1 MRVFLDSNLLIY
13 LNAVRTAEVRVI
25 YENFYLNL
33 LSENKAYT
41 DVLVLDELLYISKK
55 KYNIPYDV
63 SIEFIESLILPYVE
77 ILPLGSEEF
86 REASEIIKSFSI
98 KPSDALHVAAMLMN
112 DIRRIVSEDR
122 EFDKVGGLERIW
134 VVK

>member
-1 MRVFLDSNLLIY
+1 LRVFLDSNLLIY
-13 LNAVRTAEVRVI
+13 LNAVRTADVRVI

-122 EFDKVGGLERIW
+122 EF
-134 VVK
+134 

>member
-1 MRVFLDSNLLIY
+1 LRVFLDSNLLVY
-13 LNAVRTAEVRVI
+13 LNAVRTADVRVI

-41 DVLVLDELLYISKK
+41 DVPVLDELLYISKK

-63 SIEFIESLILPYVE
+63 GIEFIESLILPYVE

-86 REASEIIKSFSI
+86 RETSEIIKSFSI

-112 DIRRIVSEDR
+112 DIRRMVSEGR
-122 EFDKVGGLERIW
+122 EFDKVGGWEESG
-134 VVK
+134 